1 MTNVCTINIDETKEL
16 MELKESLR
24 SLMMNSVRL
33 SRHTLDEVEK
43 ENGKMSLEY
52 ASAYVT
58 AMYAGVYIPA
68 FNGDT
73 EEDEAKK
80 RFVSETATRI
90 ALYLFEFNPEFLEG
104 YAFIRPYAPK
114 GIPSLLDLVDRD
126 IDDVLYDIAI
136 AISIPS
142 SYQKLTGKEF

>member
-1 MTNVCTINIDETKEL
+1 MTNVYAINIEETKEL

-33 SRHTLDEVEK
+33 ARPTLDEVEK
-43 ENGKMSLEY
+43 ENGKMSVEY
-52 ASAYVT
+52 ASTYVT
-58 AMYAGVYIPA
+58 SMYVGVYVPA

-80 RFVSETATRI
+80 RFVAETATRV
-90 ALYLFEFNPEFLEG
+90 ALYLLEHNPDYLEG

-142 SYQKLTGKEF
+142 SYQELTGKEF